1 MRGVGKT
8 LPRLVSEQSSP
19 ISIFDL
25 QAKLNFSW
33 FGRVG
38 DRTESAG
45 KVLARLIASRSAERN
60 KWAVQASVESAR
72 CLEDVSVEDM
82 EKICFEVDRGPLSK
96 NPGFLAKREVLIP
109 YPPCAGMSEGSWF
122 VTESQRSYRR
132 ERRRVVERR
141 SGRIK
146 IRALVCLTHSR
157 DIIYSGNP
165 SEVTPGKQNI
175 ARRATARAVCRRRSS
190 GLVGSDG

>member
-1 MRGVGKT
+1 M
-8 LPRLVSEQSSP
+8 PRLLSGQSSP
-19 ISIFDL
+19 ISIRDL

-45 KVLARLIASRSAERN
+45 KVLASLIASRSAQRN

-72 CLEDVSVEDM
+72 CLEDVPVEEI
-82 EKICFEVDRGPLSK
+82 EKICSEVDRGPLSK

-141 SGRIK
+141 RSRIK
-146 IRALVCLTHSR
+146 IRALVGLTHSR
-157 DIIYSGNP
+157 DNIDPDNP

-175 ARRATARAVCRRRSS
+175 ARGATARAVYRRRKP
-190 GLVGSDG
+190 GLVGSDA